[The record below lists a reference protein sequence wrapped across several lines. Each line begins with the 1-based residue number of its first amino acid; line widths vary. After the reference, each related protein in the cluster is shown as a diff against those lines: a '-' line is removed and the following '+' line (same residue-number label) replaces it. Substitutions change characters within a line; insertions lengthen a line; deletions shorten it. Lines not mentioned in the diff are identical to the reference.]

1 MDEKNLDN
9 EEISMKD
16 FYEMM
21 NKMKNDI
28 RSINKNSKKSIMSIE
43 SLKEDIN
50 KNKEQNFKLKKQL
63 EEKKYNEIK
72 IYKKIIVILDLIDNI
87 SKSALEL
94 ENEELLDSL
103 EIMQK
108 IIRKELTEIDLIEIK
123 SMGELFNPDIH
134 KCLAVEK
141 DNSKEHNEVIEVIE
155 KGYMLK
161 GRVLRPAY
169 VIIAK

>member
-63 EEKKYNEIK
+63 E
-72 IYKKIIVILDLIDNI
+72 
-87 SKSALEL
+87 
-94 ENEELLDSL
+94 
-103 EIMQK
+103 
-108 IIRKELTEIDLIEIK
+108 
-123 SMGELFNPDIH
+123 
-134 KCLAVEK
+134 
-141 DNSKEHNEVIEVIE
+141 
-155 KGYMLK
+155 
-161 GRVLRPAY
+161 
-169 VIIAK
+169 